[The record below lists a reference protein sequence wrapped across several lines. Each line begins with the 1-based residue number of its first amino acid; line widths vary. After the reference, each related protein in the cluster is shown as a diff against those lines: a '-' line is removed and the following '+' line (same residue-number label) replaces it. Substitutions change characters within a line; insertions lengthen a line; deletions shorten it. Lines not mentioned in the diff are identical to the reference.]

1 VSGNR
6 SGRITAQVPFAAP
19 PRRPAAIADRDADI
33 VHPVVTSWT
42 KAVVSYPPT
51 WIAAVVLGATVWL
64 VLTVLDPPG
73 VFVVGPD
80 RAGGHRC
87 RGLAVHDVGHRDAG
101 EAAVRDPPCRGGRPG
116 RDRSAA
122 RRTRRAARHPARRT
136 ARCVAVEA
144 PEPDQRAERRLDAG
158 ELTYARYL
166 ATSQQVFSSAL
177 DNLHEV
183 AVAYESISTIDEP
196 YIERRLAELAAD
208 DSDVESANRERATLE
223 RRRELRSTQRRRIA
237 QLLAQNESALT
248 ALNRT
253 TTALAD
259 VPDRQEAR
267 GRRRGDGALEELADR
282 AAKYA

>member
-1 VSGNR
+1 M
-6 SGRITAQVPFAAP
+6 
-19 PRRPAAIADRDADI
+19 
-33 VHPVVTSWT
+33 TSWT

-51 WIAAVVLGATVWL
+51 WIAAVLLGTTVWL
-64 VLTVLDPPG
+64 VLTVIDPPA
-73 VFVVGPD
+73 VLVAVLIV
-80 RAGGHRC
+80 
-87 RGLAVHDVGHRDAG
+87 LAVV
-101 EAAVRDPPCRGGRPG
+101 AAVAWPFTMSATGTLAKLQFEVPRVEEVDPAEI
-116 RDRSAA
+116 AA
-122 RRTRRAARHPARRT
+122 LRAELDALLDTQPTEQLDALLSKRQSLIN
-136 ARCVAVEA
+136 VL
-144 PEPDQRAERRLDAG
+144 ERRLDAG

-196 YIERRLAELAAD
+196 YIERRLAELDHD
-208 DSDVESANRERATLE
+208 DSDAESADRERATLE
-223 RRRELRSTQRRRIA
+223 SRRALRTNQRRRIA

-259 VPDRQEAR
+259 VPIGKKPEDADAAMR
-267 GRRRGDGALEELADR
+267 ALDELADR